1 MSYMKPICCKNIFH
15 EHHGQLCFY
24 FLILFLKHVNK
35 IESFIFFGIKAQIF
49 YTTFSFV
56 DFWSKPL
63 HILKLY
69 DIVSLTLKTSPNIVG
84 NRHEGIYKLWTF
96 FYGS

>member
-1 MSYMKPICCKNIFH
+1 MSYMKPTCCKNIFH
-15 EHHGQLCFY
+15 EQHGQLCFY

-35 IESFIFFGIKAQIF
+35 IESFIFCGIKAQIF

-84 NRHEGIYKLWTF
+84 DRHEGIYKLWTF
-96 FYGS
+96 FCES